1 MRFPSRALA
10 ASVLVLGSTAAALSP
25 AAAGQA
31 RTDDDRLPAA
41 VTVPTDDYVFELI
54 LTPHLDEPGSPT
66 AWVRRTDDVGRS
78 FEDEPDAH
86 GFVQQSSWN
95 ARSGRKCLTS
105 SGGEF
110 TFDDAPVHALTYG
123 IAGRDVRRVVVV
135 LEDGTRVRARTT
147 RITVDGFRGWMVERP
162 LVTTARID
170 GYDDHGRRVA
180 SFEPSHVFGDAFD
193 FDQADTC
200 VPYPFP

>member
-31 RTDDDRLPAA
+31 RHDDDRLPAA
-41 VTVPTDDYVFELI
+41 VTVHTDDYDFELV
-54 LTPHLDEPGSPT
+54 LTSHQNEPGSPT

-86 GFVQQSSWN
+86 GYVQQSSWN
-95 ARSGRKCLTS
+95 AQSGRKCVTV

-110 TFDDAPVHALTYG
+110 AFDDAPVHALTYG
-123 IAGRDVRRVVVV
+123 IAGKDVRKVVVV
-135 LEDGTRVRARTT
+135 LEDGTRIPTRTT
-147 RITVDGFRGWMVERP
+147 RTTVDGFRGWMIERP
-162 LVTTARID
+162 TVTTDRVV
-170 GYDDHGRRVA
+170 GYDANGRRVA
-180 SFEPSHVFGDAFD
+180 SFDVSHVFGDPYD
-193 FDQADTC
+193 FGDADTC